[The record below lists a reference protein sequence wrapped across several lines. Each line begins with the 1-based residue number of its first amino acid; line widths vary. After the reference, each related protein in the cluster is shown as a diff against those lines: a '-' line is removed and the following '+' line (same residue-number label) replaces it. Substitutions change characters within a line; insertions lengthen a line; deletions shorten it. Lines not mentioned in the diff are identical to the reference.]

1 MAVPGAARETAA
13 GDEARDDSREKP
25 QHDCAPVCHVRRFA
39 AAGWET
45 ERDGRTVVATARG
58 ETRRLAVGRLPPD
71 AKADTMV
78 SVPSRTAALLGR
90 FAGRPTALAAGTG
103 RSGDGSVDVA
113 TLHERLLYA
122 VDRDRAAR
130 LYRAHFGTEFDTGP
144 GRDGLE
150 PVGRTV
156 LAVLVVAALVG
167 SAAAAFA
174 LSAGT
179 DAADTG
185 ADVEG
190 RSDTGGGT
198 AEPVA
203 AGTPDEDRPT
213 VVSPSEVEDPDG
225 LLRAH
230 RRATDGVP
238 VEMRAQFRGPRFLMG
253 FDTRRSGY
261 DPKDEVT
268 FTVRAES
275 PTSYHVVRRI
285 NFSGN
290 DLTSVDARYERY
302 ADGAT
307 EHRRLEEDGAVE
319 YDRWSLSS
327 VRGGP
332 ETIDSWSRL
341 LVERYMNT
349 TDRRVEVVQAGLITR
364 YRVVATGEPR
374 ILDHA
379 TRDYRAVATVRPDG
393 LITALRVT
401 YVHPGTGTPVDV
413 RLRYNTRAVAV
424 EPPDWYS
431 ERTDEAR
438 GGPTPASWNGDG

>member
-1 MAVPGAARETAA
+1 MAPPTLAEFAARFCALDADQQAA
-13 GDEARDDSREKP
+13 FVADLF
-25 QHDCAPVCHVRRFA
+25 V

-45 ERDGRTVVATARG
+45 DRNGRAIVANAHG
-58 ETRRLAVGRLPPD
+58 ETRQFAIGRLPPD
-71 AKADTMV
+71 ADVEVDAVVT
-78 SVPSRTAALLGR
+78 VPSRAGVLFGR
-90 FAGRPTALAAGTG
+90 LTGRPTALAGGIRA
-103 RSGDGSVDVA
+103 SGDGSVDVA
-113 TLHERLLYA
+113 SLHGRLLYA
-122 VDRDRAAR
+122 IDRDRAAR
-130 LYRAHFGTEFDTGP
+130 LYRAHFDAEFDTGP
-144 GRDGLE
+144 RRNGLD

-156 LAVLVVAALVG
+156 LAALVVVALVG
-167 SAAAAFA
+167 SAAAGFA

-179 DAADTG
+179 DAADIRP
-185 ADVEG
+185 DVEN

-198 AEPVA
+198 AQPG
-203 AGTPDEDRPT
+203 AGETPDGDRLT
-213 VVSPSEVEDPDG
+213 AVSPSEVEGIDG

-230 RRATDGVP
+230 HRAIDGIP
-238 VEMRAQFRGPRFLMG
+238 VEMRAQFRGPRFLTG

-261 DPKDEVT
+261 DPGDEVT

-275 PTSYHVVRRI
+275 PTSYYVVRRI
-285 NFSGN
+285 NFSEN
-290 DLTSVDARYERY
+290 NLTSVDARYERY
-302 ADGAT
+302 ANGTT
-307 EHRRLEEDGAVE
+307 EYRRLEDDGAVE

-393 LITALRVT
+393 TITALRVT
-401 YVHPGTGTPVDV
+401 YVHPGTGAPVDV
-413 RLRYNTRAVAV
+413 RLQYNTRAVTV

-431 ERTDEAR
+431 EAPERAR
-438 GGPTPASWNGDG
+438 GEPTPTPTSREENG

>member
-1 MAVPGAARETAA
+1 MAPPTLAEFTARFRALDADQRAAFVA
-13 GDEARDDSREKP
+13 DL
-25 QHDCAPVCHVRRFA
+25 FA

-45 ERDGRTVVATARG
+45 ERDGRAVVATARG
-58 ETRRLAVGRLPPD
+58 ETRRLAVGRPPPD
-71 AKADTMV
+71 AEVDAVVT
-78 SVPSRTAALLGR
+78 VPSRAATLLGR
-90 FAGRPTALAAGTG
+90 LAWRPTALAGGTG
-103 RSGDGSVDVA
+103 TAEDGSVDVA
-113 TLHERLLYA
+113 SLHERLLYA

-130 LYRAHFGTEFDTGP
+130 LYRAHFDVEFDTGP
-144 GRDGLE
+144 RRDGLE
-150 PVGRTV
+150 PVGRTA
-156 LAVLVVAALVG
+156 LAALLVVALVG

-179 DAADTG
+179 DAAATG
-185 ADVEG
+185 ADAEG
-190 RSDTGGGT
+190 GTDTGGGA
-198 AEPVA
+198 AEPEA
-203 AGTPDEDRPT
+203 AGTPDGDRLT

-230 RRATDGVP
+230 RRAIDGVP

-261 DPKDEVT
+261 DPNDKVS

-275 PTSYHVVRRI
+275 PTSYYVVRRI

-290 DLTSVDARYERY
+290 NLTSVDARYERY

-332 ETIDSWSRL
+332 ETVDSWSRL

-364 YRVVATGEPR
+364 YRVVATGEPQV
-374 ILDHA
+374 LNHA

-401 YVHPGTGTPVDV
+401 YVHPGTGAPVDI
-413 RLRYNTRAVAV
+413 RLQYDTRAVAV

-431 ERTDEAR
+431 ERSEEAR
-438 GGPTPASWNGDG
+438 GEPTPTSRSEDG

>member
-1 MAVPGAARETAA
+1 MAPPTLAEFTARFRALDPDRQAAFVA
-13 GDEARDDSREKP
+13 DL
-25 QHDCAPVCHVRRFA
+25 FA

-45 ERDGRTVVATARG
+45 ERDGRAVVATARG
-58 ETRRLAVGRLPPD
+58 ETRRLAVGRPPD
-71 AKADTMV
+71 REVDAVV

-90 FAGRPTALAAGTG
+90 LAGRPTALAGGTETTED
-103 RSGDGSVDVA
+103 SSVDVA

-130 LYRAHFGTEFDTGP
+130 LYRTHFDAEFDTGP
-144 GRDGLE
+144 RRDGLE

-156 LAVLVVAALVG
+156 LAALLVVALVG

-179 DAADTG
+179 DAAATG

-190 RSDTGGGT
+190 GTDTGGG
-198 AEPVA
+198 AAQPES
-203 AGTPDEDRPT
+203 AGTPEEDRPT
-213 VVSPSEVEDPDG
+213 VVPPSEVEDSDG

-230 RRATDGVP
+230 RRAIDGIP

-261 DPKDEVT
+261 DPNDKVS

-275 PTSYHVVRRI
+275 PTSYYVVRRI

-307 EHRRLEEDGAVE
+307 EHRRLEEEGAVE

-332 ETIDSWSRL
+332 ETVDSWSRL

-374 ILDHA
+374 ALNHA

-393 LITALRVT
+393 LITALHVT
-401 YVHPGTGTPVDV
+401 YVHPGTGAPVDV
-413 RLRYNTRAVAV
+413 RLQYNTRAVAV

-431 ERTDEAR
+431 ERSEDPR
-438 GGPTPASWNGDG
+438 GEPTPTSRSEDG